1 MNRNKI
7 LVITLYTITS
17 LFMILGIFFML
28 MIISFMLSFDYTI
41 NPKLFI
47 IILSIMTAVMYVGL
61 MKMID
66 KVVLKSLQGLFLCDR
81 KQFRYQTSSCTK
93 MYKEFLV
100 MLGHSLFL
108 IQLIYQVIEKASW
121 TSYCDNQP
129 FLFSSFYLYH
139 RCKRMNQITIFKM

>member
-66 KVVLKSLQGLFLCDR
+66 KVDLKSL
-81 KQFRYQTSSCTK
+81 
-93 MYKEFLV
+93 
-100 MLGHSLFL
+100 
-108 IQLIYQVIEKASW
+108 
-121 TSYCDNQP
+121 
-129 FLFSSFYLYH
+129 
-139 RCKRMNQITIFKM
+139 

>member
-1 MNRNKI
+1 MNKNKI

-28 MIISFMLSFDYTI
+28 MLISFMLPLEYTI

-66 KVVLKSLQGLFLCDR
+66 KVDPKSL
-81 KQFRYQTSSCTK
+81 
-93 MYKEFLV
+93 
-100 MLGHSLFL
+100 
-108 IQLIYQVIEKASW
+108 
-121 TSYCDNQP
+121 
-129 FLFSSFYLYH
+129 
-139 RCKRMNQITIFKM
+139 

>member
-66 KVVLKSLQGLFLCDR
+66 KVVLKSL
-81 KQFRYQTSSCTK
+81 
-93 MYKEFLV
+93 
-100 MLGHSLFL
+100 
-108 IQLIYQVIEKASW
+108 
-121 TSYCDNQP
+121 
-129 FLFSSFYLYH
+129 
-139 RCKRMNQITIFKM
+139 